1 MKNNNFIIIS
11 GHFEEEKEH
20 FIIYVKFTNEVKSI
34 IKFPKNY
41 PFNPLI
47 ISCVSGL
54 NNLFDRENNLILDYL
69 YKE

>member
-1 MKNNNFIIIS
+1 M
-11 GHFEEEKEH
+11 
-20 FIIYVKFTNEVKSI
+20 NEVKSI
-34 IKFPKNY
+34 IFPKNY

-54 NNLFDRENNLILDYL
+54 NYLFDRENNLILDYL